1 MRSLAPSI
9 ENQAAGVGGN
19 AETSV
24 RTRTDRP
31 VWLLTVKTAADR
43 PAASRT
49 MALVVVVIENAE
61 SIRSSPCPGPRHCAG
76 RPASVVRSSRISFP
90 AGLPGRGRTR
100 REDELICRV
109 GRLLGDDHSLDERSI
124 GNRLGRSD
132 DPQVE
137 RARASL
143 VAADVLLDGEAG
155 RARRC
160 IEEAQQAA

>member
-19 AETSV
+19 AEASV
-24 RTRTDRP
+24 RTRTDLP

-61 SIRSSPCPGPRHCAG
+61 SIRSSPCPRLSHPAG

-90 AGLPGRGRTR
+90 AGVPGRRRTR
-100 REDELICRV
+100 REDELIYLVC
-109 GRLLGDDHSLDERSI
+109 RLLPAKKNHS
-124 GNRLGRSD
+124 
-132 DPQVE
+132 P
-137 RARASL
+137 
-143 VAADVLLDGEAG
+143 
-155 RARRC
+155 
-160 IEEAQQAA
+160 